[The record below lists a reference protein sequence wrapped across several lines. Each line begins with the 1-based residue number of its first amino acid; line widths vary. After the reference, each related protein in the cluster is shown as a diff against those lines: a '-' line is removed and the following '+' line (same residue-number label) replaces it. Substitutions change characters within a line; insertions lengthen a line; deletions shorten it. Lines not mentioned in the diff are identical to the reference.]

1 MTEPPVPKAVV
12 VPSNDPVYSVYV
24 WRQDS
29 ITLARLRP
37 ILSQLLAVPD
47 QPCLL
52 ENTCTSPGLTC
63 IPCSIRSIKRQLFG
77 EEGGGGPRDLRA
89 DP

>member
-1 MTEPPVPKAVV
+1 VTEPPVNKAVV

-37 ILSQLLAVPD
+37 VLAELD
-47 QPCLL
+47 AIDNQPCAFGDGCPVSGM
-52 ENTCTSPGLTC
+52 TCM
-63 IPCSIRSIKRQLFG
+63 PCAVRRIKTQLFG
-77 EEGGGGPRDLRA
+77 PPEGEA
-89 DP
+89 SA